1 MPEDSISQLSQEQ
14 LIQGIKENQ
23 RDVMSGLYLEVFPKV
38 RSYILQNSGDED
50 QAKDIFQE
58 AFLVA
63 WQKVKN
69 GDFQPQNA
77 TAMQGF
83 LFQVSKN
90 KWLDWLR
97 SSRYKMESSMGAIS
111 IEVADSEDEIL
122 LDERLGYLEKA
133 FQHLGESC
141 RELLKRFYYEK
152 VSLEDLAVKFGWTP
166 QTAKNNKYRCMEKLR
181 KLIKR

>member
-1 MPEDSISQLSQEQ
+1 MPEDSIRQLSQEQ

-23 RDVMSGLYLEVFPKV
+23 RNVMSVLYQEVFPKV
-38 RSYILQNSGDED
+38 RSFVIQNSGDED

-90 KWLDWLR
+90 KWLDWVR
-97 SSRYKMESSMGAIS
+97 SSRFKMETS
-111 IEVADSEDEIL
+111 IGDNSFEMADWEEENL
-122 LDERLGYLEKA
+122 QEERLTQLDRA
-133 FQHLGESC
+133 FQQLGDSC
-141 RELLKRFYYEK
+141 KDLLKWFYFEK
-152 VSLEDLAVKFGWTP
+152 VSLEDLAAKLGWTP

>member
-1 MPEDSISQLSQEQ
+1 MPEDSINQLSQEQ
-14 LIQGIKENQ
+14 LILGIKENQ
-23 RDVMSGLYLEVFPKV
+23 RRVIEALYLEVFPKV
-38 RSYILQNSGDED
+38 KSYILQNSGDED

-69 GDFQPQNA
+69 GDFLPQNA

-97 SSRYKMESSMGAIS
+97 SSKFKMESTMGAIV
-111 IEVADSEDEIL
+111 IDVADSEDGL
-122 LDERLGYLEKA
+122 LQEERLTQLEKA
-133 FQHLGESC
+133 FKQLGENC
-141 RELLKRFYYEK
+141 KELLKRFYYEK
-152 VSLEDLAVKFGWTP
+152 VSLENLAEKFGWTV

-181 KLIKR
+181 KIIKN

>member
-1 MPEDSISQLSQEQ
+1 MPEDTISQLSQEE

-23 RDVMSGLYLEVFPKV
+23 RDVISALYLEVFPKV
-38 RSYILQNSGDED
+38 KSYILQNNGGEE

-69 GDFQPQNA
+69 GDFLPQNA

-97 SSRYKMESSMGAIS
+97 SSRFKKESPLSVTS
-111 IEVADSEDEIL
+111 IEAAEPEEEVLQE
-122 LDERLGYLEKA
+122 ERLAQLELA
-133 FQHLGESC
+133 FQQLGESC

-152 VSLEDLAVKFGWTP
+152 VSLEHLAESFGWTA
-166 QTAKNNKYRCMEKLR
+166 QTTKNNKYRCMEKLR
-181 KLIKR
+181 KIIKS